1 MNTNEAKEIIEE
13 IAKEKQDFFRGGG
26 KDFQG
31 ALKRLVGIWSD
42 PSHALIELLQNADDA
57 DATMVKYKIFPN
69 GIIFE
74 HDGHPFI
81 HNDEKSENQSYL
93 LR

>member
-1 MNTNEAKEIIEE
+1 MKEKDYISTKTDPSMNTNEAKEIIEK

-42 PSHALIELLQNADDA
+42 PSHALIELLQNADD
-57 DATMVKYKIFPN
+57 
-69 GIIFE
+69 
-74 HDGHPFI
+74 
-81 HNDEKSENQSYL
+81 
-93 LR
+93 